1 MGNRHSKHLDIEKGD
16 DIVEPKAANSQP
28 KCENIPLAEFSVYR
42 EQKGEWAQEFVVV
55 ALGIC
60 HTAVKQVRVIAVAK
74 EESALVVVVRK
85 DKDWH

>member
-42 EQKGEWAQEFVVV
+42 GGLKFSTQPQNDDP
-55 ALGIC
+55 
-60 HTAVKQVRVIAVAK
+60 
-74 EESALVVVVRK
+74 ESCFR
-85 DKDWH
+85 